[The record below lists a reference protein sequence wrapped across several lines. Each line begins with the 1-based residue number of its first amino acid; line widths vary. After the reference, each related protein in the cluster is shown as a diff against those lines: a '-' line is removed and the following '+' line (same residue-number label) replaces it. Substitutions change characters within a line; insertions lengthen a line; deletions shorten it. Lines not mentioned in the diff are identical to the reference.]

1 MIQSKTILSYVTSCI
16 FERSGVNIC
25 KQLRGNIFKRL
36 PFSANA
42 VFFSNTSTM
51 AALLPP
57 RRNPTPTKISKQHL
71 TPLQTLLQMGFPK
84 HRVEKALAATGHRGV
99 QLASDWLLAHV
110 NDPLL
115 DDNSPRE
122 YILYACPT
130 GAFCQQLQA
139 FWEKSLSLCGWNGAH
154 NFTPHIT
161 LVSFFKAPDE
171 DALTLSQGLKSVMER
186 QGAVLNE
193 PLKLETYT
201 SPNFMG
207 FFVAEE
213 HADYLKRIA
222 MQYVKEVSNAI
233 ISDTYEHFDA
243 LTACFPWCTTTTARC
258 IPRGSRSIS
267 LEPHVKS
274 LHLTLAYQFPN
285 SQYSNLKA
293 LVDQLDPGASENWEL
308 RLYSRD
314 PRINSKQ
321 INKVVHA
328 YTPIESDELDLR
340 IGDYVYV
347 SSEAVASSP
356 DGWVEGTSWL
366 TGQSG
371 LLPESYTERTA
382 ESDAWTLHKKIALN
396 QLESSDEKR
405 KNQKKD
411 NMIEEPSALFSEVVK
426 PPIPPKVNDG
436 DYGDE
441 GNLYEN
447 LLELKKMSTNDAEAK
462 SRSVF
467 IMRHGERIDFTFGT
481 WTPYCF
487 DESGQYTRRDL
498 NMPKNLPYRSEGA
511 TGYLKDSPITN
522 VGILQATLVGESFK
536 ENNIEIEYAY
546 SSPSFR
552 CIQTCD
558 GFLRGLGKRDQ
569 IKIRIEPGLFEWTV
583 WYNEGVPNWMTK
595 EELIQGGYNIDE
607 TYKPFVEEKEL
618 KESKENCEQFHLRS
632 AFITRSALS
641 AHSTGNFL
649 LVGHSATLDTCSHEL
664 VGNKSKSAS
673 DMIKLI
679 QKIPYCGLVEITN
692 DSGEW
697 KIVEPPCQPITH
709 SNNQRF
715 DYKLFLE

>member
-161 LVSFFKAPDE
+161 LVSFFK
-171 DALTLSQGLKSVMER
+171 TF
-186 QGAVLNE
+186 NN
-193 PLKLETYT
+193 
-201 SPNFMG
+201 NFNI
-207 FFVAEE
+207 V
-213 HADYLKRIA
+213 
-222 MQYVKEVSNAI
+222 V

-405 KNQKKD
+405 NNQKKN

>member
-1 MIQSKTILSYVTSCI
+1 
-16 FERSGVNIC
+16 
-25 KQLRGNIFKRL
+25 
-36 PFSANA
+36 
-42 VFFSNTSTM
+42 M
-51 AALLPP
+51 AAVLPP
-57 RRNPTPTKISKQHL
+57 RRNPTPTKISKQNL

-84 HRVEKALAATGHRGV
+84 HRAEKALAATGHRGV

-130 GAFCQQLQA
+130 GDFSQQLQT

-193 PLKLETYT
+193 PLNLETYT

-207 FFVAEE
+207 FFVTEE

-274 LHLTLAYQFPN
+274 LHLTLAYQFPS
-285 SQYSNLKA
+285 SQYSSLKS
-293 LVDQLDPGASENWEL
+293 LVDELDPGASEGWEL

-321 INKVVHA
+321 INRVVHA
-328 YTPIESDELDLR
+328 YTPVESDELDLR
-340 IGDYVYV
+340 IGDFIYI
-347 SSEAVASSP
+347 SADAIANSA

-366 TGQSG
+366 TGQTG

-396 QLESSDEKR
+396 QIGTGERRSSY
-405 KNQKKD
+405 KKD
-411 NMIEEPSALFSEVVK
+411 NMIEETSALFSDAIK
-426 PPIPPKVNDG
+426 PPVPPTIDDSN
-436 DYGDE
+436 GDE
-441 GNLYEN
+441 GNVYEN
-447 LLELKKMSTNDAEAK
+447 LLELKKRAANNTESK
-462 SRSVF
+462 PRSVF
-467 IMRHGERIDFTFGT
+467 VMRHGERVDFTFGS

-487 DESGQYTRRDL
+487 DETGKYTQKDL
-498 NMPKNLPYRSEGA
+498 NMPKTLPIRSDGSI
-511 TGYLKDSPITN
+511 GYLRDSPITN
-522 VGILQATLVGESFK
+522 IGIIQATLTGESLRDK
-536 ENNIEIEYAY
+536 NIDIEHVYC
-546 SSPSFR
+546 SPSFR

-569 IKIRIEPGLFEWTV
+569 LKIKIEPGLFEWTI
-583 WYNEGVPNWMTK
+583 WYNEGVPAWLSK
-595 EELIQGGYNIDE
+595 EELLQGGFNIDE
-607 TYKPFVEEKEL
+607 NYIPFVSEKEL
-618 KESKENCEQFHLRS
+618 KESKENCEQFYLRN

-641 AHSTGNFL
+641 AHPSGNIL
-649 LVGHSATLDTCSHEL
+649 LVGHSATLETCSYEL
-664 VGNKSKSAS
+664 IGRKPKSKN

-679 QKIPYCGLVEITN
+679 QKIPYCAFIEVTN
-692 DSGEW
+692 ISGEW
-697 KIVEPPCQPITH
+697 QIVEPPSLPVTH

-715 DYKLFLE
+715 DFKLILE